1 MPSSEII
8 SQLSDLNGAIQED
21 SLVLLSDTGH
31 NNIYRYVKSGRIFA
45 IKAVKP
51 TCKDSELYRQF
62 LYREYQLLSNL
73 QSPFIVSVWQMTSL
87 PEIGE
92 CMMMEYIDGRTL
104 DRFVEERP
112 SAALRRQVLDELL
125 QAIDYLHRKQ
135 IVHADLKPQNILIT
149 NNGNHVKLIDLGLA
163 DSDSWRESNI
173 GNTRQYAAP
182 EQLQPEAELDQR
194 TDIFA
199 LGHIVRTLFPL
210 RYFLIVRR
218 CLKANPNKRYQ
229 SVADLQKALQSHLSW
244 WLLVA
249 LLVAVIAVFAIFYY
263 KNFNNVAPSEQPQ
276 IKTISTPDTVV
287 LPAQPTEEK
296 QNSHNPQSDNC
307 TTVADT
313 IIAKDTVQTTNPI
326 PHPEPVF
333 DIEPIRQKATT
344 QHEHLRDICLDS
356 IHHMPQQYQEYAN
369 QIFLAYRDSSTAYM
383 YREINRYPDH
393 NMEIAR
399 IYDNADRHIF
409 SPPVL
414 KVINNLPSKAFA
426 DEHPDIQVPKS
437 YQDVLDSIRNEA
449 EMLYNRFADSI
460 TNTPY
465 KYREYANYYMKRAGI
480 LAQYAEQ
487 NDTRHYPEQKGV
499 IANIYSNAQIEF
511 RHSVKPITTN
521 YPSISE
527 ADSAM
532 VWSLKLQLNEMHK
545 HIFVTP

>member
-8 SQLSDLNGAIQED
+8 SQLSDFTDTINED
-21 SLVLLSDTGH
+21 SLVLLSDTGY

-51 TCKDSELYRQF
+51 TCKDSELYQQF
-62 LYREYQLLSNL
+62 LHREYQLLSNL

-182 EQLQPEAELDQR
+182 EQLHSDAKLDQR

-229 SVADLQKALQSHLSW
+229 SVTDLQKAILRHKHQWLILFVFLFLPAAISLFFLTKAKQSQSNDSEVIET
-244 WLLVA
+244 LLPDTTCLTDTVM
-249 LLVAVIAVFAIFYY
+249 VKDTIVQEV
-263 KNFNNVAPSEQPQ
+263 KQPTNTTSQ
-276 IKTISTPDTVV
+276 KKKKTISA
-287 LPAQPTEEK
+287 AQKRQMAIEK
-296 QNSHNPQSDNC
+296 FYSEN
-307 TTVADT
+307 
-313 IIAKDTVQTTNPI
+313 
-326 PHPEPVF
+326 
-333 DIEPIRQKATT
+333 DILYMYVESASGKLYWCFI
-344 QHEHLRDICLDS
+344 DS
-356 IHHMPQQYQEYAN
+356 IKNMPYCYQE
-369 QIFLAYRDSSTAYM
+369 
-383 YREINRYPDH
+383 
-393 NMEIAR
+393 
-399 IYDNADRHIF
+399 
-409 SPPVL
+409 
-414 KVINNLPSKAFA
+414 FA
-426 DEHPDIQVPKS
+426 DYYIGRAQYLAKYLEKEEIINTPEYTEGINAVYINMRDMFSK
-437 YQDVLDSIRNEA
+437 NEA
-449 EMLYNRFADSI
+449 VA
-460 TNTPY
+460 
-465 KYREYANYYMKRAGI
+465 K
-480 LAQYAEQ
+480 
-487 NDTRHYPEQKGV
+487 H
-499 IANIYSNAQIEF
+499 
-511 RHSVKPITTN
+511 
-521 YPSISE
+521 YPSIYE
-527 ADSAM
+527 ADSSM
-532 VWSLKLQLNEMHK
+532 IDLLQLELETLSSHL
-545 HIFVTP
+545 HDTIFPEPTQNYRNADWIIPRKKVRFN